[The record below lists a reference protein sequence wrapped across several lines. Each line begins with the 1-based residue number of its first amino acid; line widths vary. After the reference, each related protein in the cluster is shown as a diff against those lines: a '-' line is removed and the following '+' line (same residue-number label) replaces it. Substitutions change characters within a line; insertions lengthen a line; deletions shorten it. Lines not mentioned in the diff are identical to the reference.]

1 MADLE
6 EYTNYFNSID
16 GNIVDIETYLLNI
29 IGYNYSPKNKNITL
43 YNKSLQLIKKSKTF
57 KDLIKNIKSVVKS
70 LKEVDERD
78 IQFLLEELKSFD
90 EKDISVVNQEETTE
104 LAELAELA
112 EVEPV
117 HPKEIEVYGGSPI
130 PDSEWLSLMKKYSPK
145 STEEDCSRLIHLIR
159 CFYDF
164 GDCPC
169 TEDGIYDKLNV
180 AIQSDRGHWANSSR
194 LNKERPFKELFP
206 RVSTNI
212 AAYLWTVNACGKNKR
227 SIYSY
232 TTDTLRTENKYAIMG
247 ISSYLTELY
256 MAIISYHCYEESHR
270 LPLTFGGDTIGEQQY
285 MPILYRGEKLVY
297 NPELLGLPRDKS
309 GKVKWRDVTQIEKN
323 GIPVLHSTCKI
334 GTKCVFSGFTATS
347 PDLSLAGYFCTSKN
361 EDAGEPVTEDD
372 VQVLY
377 VMNDIHHEYAGWFY
391 EVQAFK
397 EKENLCLPGLISE
410 VTDIK
415 YLHHAEAKAY
425 WLNIGPRSGTNE
437 VKSGLN
443 RPLLIITLHILGIS
457 GHLPGLDP
465 NMRQDVLEV
474 LNPYVKLLPKSTQ
487 PKTLR
492 NKVDRSPSPSP
503 RPTYEGSTDESVL
516 PEFMTIYDN
525 YAIPLTAYI
534 AYNMLSLYDSDPKNL
549 FMFLA
554 WTLIIYTFTK
564 QTLTGQPL
572 MQYGDKHQLYGGGIE
587 ELFSKY
593 DSLIKAINKLLSSIE
608 KIGDI
613 ISNYSQ
619 QKGSI
624 KRKRKSKKEKKGKK
638 GKKEKKEKKEKKDK
652 EKDKRSRRRARSRNR
667 HSPGKKPSSR
677 RRRSRSR
684 PRPRP
689 RPRRRSR
696 SRSRD

>member
-57 KDLIKNIKSVVKS
+57 KDLIKNIKSVVKYV
-70 LKEVDERD
+70 KEVDERD

-90 EKDISVVNQEETTE
+90 EKDISLVNQEETTE

-112 EVEPV
+112 EVESI
-117 HPKEIEVYGGSPI
+117 HPTEIEVYGGSPTD
-130 PDSEWLSLMKKYSPK
+130 PKWLSLMKKYSPE
-145 STEEDCSRLIHLIR
+145 STEEDSSILIDSIQ
-159 CFYDF
+159 CFYGF

-169 TEDGIYDKLNV
+169 TEVGIYDKLNV
-180 AIQSDRGHWANSSR
+180 AIEPNRGHWANSSR
-194 LNKERPFKELFP
+194 LNEKRPFKELFP

-212 AAYLWTVNACGKNKR
+212 VAYLWTVNACGINKR

-232 TTDTLRTENKYAIMG
+232 TTDTLRTENEKAIMR
-247 ISSYLTELY
+247 ISPYLTELY
-256 MAIISYHCYEESHR
+256 MAIISYHCYEESR
-270 LPLTFGGDTIGEQQY
+270 RKPFTLGGVTIWDQQY

-309 GKVKWRDVTQIEKN
+309 GKVKWRDVTQTDKN
-323 GIPVLHSTCKI
+323 GIPVLHSKCKI
-334 GTKCVFSGFTATS
+334 GTKGVFSGFTATS
-347 PDLSLAGYFCTSKN
+347 PDQSLAGYFCTSKN
-361 EDAGEPVTEDD
+361 EDAEEPVTKDD

-457 GHLPGLDP
+457 GHLPGLDSK
-465 NMRQDVLEV
+465 MRHDVLEV
-474 LNPYVKLLPKSTQ
+474 LNPYVKLLPKSAQ

-534 AYNMLSLYDSDPKNL
+534 AYNMLSLEDSDPKNL

-572 MQYGDKHQLYGGGIE
+572 MQYGDKHPLYGGGIE

-624 KRKRKSKKEKKGKK
+624 KRKRKSRKEKKGKK
-638 GKKEKKEKKEKKDK
+638 GKKEKKDK

-667 HSPGKKPSSR
+667 HSPGKKPSPRRRRIPSPR

-684 PRPRP
+684 PRPR
-689 RPRRRSR
+689 RRSR
-696 SRSRD
+696 SRD